1 MRRVLRMPEEI
12 EKPLMPFY
20 LSLEEKMYSRPLYE
34 AAFPEDTRK
43 FVDYYYQYKIRDNEI
58 LALER
63 DGGLASMLH
72 LNPYTMIVN
81 GYEVRINYIVAVA
94 TYADYRH
101 RGYMR
106 LLLERALRDMALR
119 RMPFTFLMPARE
131 GIYAPFDF
139 VWICPHT
146 ELPKRVEAMDSD
158 SQNRYLASRY
168 QMFCKRDER
177 YMENQKAER
186 RSEEGEAAEGKLPPY
201 MARITDVCQMLR
213 LVNSFREQV
222 LYLHIRDSIIES
234 NNGYFRW
241 EVSREA
247 GKVQRLTGAPKR
259 TDLDL
264 TVGELASMIFEG
276 FRICLSE
283 LV

>member
-1 MRRVLRMPEEI
+1 
-12 EKPLMPFY
+12 
-20 LSLEEKMYSRPLYE
+20 
-34 AAFPEDTRK
+34 
-43 FVDYYYQYKIRDNEI
+43 
-58 LALER
+58 
-63 DGGLASMLH
+63 
-72 LNPYTMIVN
+72 
-81 GYEVRINYIVAVA
+81 
-94 TYADYRH
+94 
-101 RGYMR
+101 
-106 LLLERALRDMALR
+106 
-119 RMPFTFLMPARE
+119 
-131 GIYAPFDF
+131 
-139 VWICPHT
+139 
-146 ELPKRVEAMDSD
+146 
-158 SQNRYLASRY
+158 
-168 QMFCKRDER
+168 
-177 YMENQKAER
+177 MENQKAER

-222 LYLHIRDSIIES
+222 LYLHIRDAIIES